1 MTINEKFTFREIL
14 MYEVPQAIAIE
25 QVCFPPNEA
34 CSAQSMKERIATAPE
49 LFFVAVENETGL
61 LAGFINGL
69 ATDETQFRDAFFTNA
84 ELHKFEGKNI
94 MLLGLDILPQYRGQ
108 GLAREL
114 MQQYCAREKAK
125 GREAV
130 ILTCLEDKVEMYR
143 KMQFVDDGMAD
154 STWGGETWHQM
165 TRRLQ

>member
-1 MTINEKFTFREIL
+1 
-14 MYEVPQAIAIE
+14 
-25 QVCFPPNEA
+25 
-34 CSAQSMKERIATAPE
+34 
-49 LFFVAVENETGL
+49 
-61 LAGFINGL
+61 
-69 ATDETQFRDAFFTNA
+69 
-84 ELHKFEGKNI
+84 